1 LLKNRQRLLLGLFFD
16 CETMNEREKDAILR
30 RLLNEKSM
38 EEILGLMANLDEE
51 DKAWLMQELLKTTGF
66 ERNGNAN

>member
-1 LLKNRQRLLLGLFFD
+1 MPFN
-16 CETMNEREKDAILR
+16 EATMNDKEKDAILR